1 MTAAMIISGT
11 VGWFVLAAGVSP
23 RAGVL
28 ALSVRRA
35 GHAGRLRLAGAL
47 RPRLLSRRQAGLCV
61 LGGVALALNWTLLF
75 GAYGHASISVAT
87 IVYHAALHAGRAG
100 RVLRRNRARAS
111 SPGAGLRRPGGHR
124 RGPAAAARG
133 VFATGVALA
142 LGAAFFYA
150 IAAIIAKG
158 LTGVPPHL
166 IVLIQL
172 LIGAALMS
180 PSAALPDQPRAWGL
194 LVAIGV
200 VHTGLMS
207 TLLYSAADRDQP
219 HRRAVLHLP
228 HRRDAGGR
236 AGVRSAHERHPDRR
250 GGADPV
256 ERRGD
261 EPAGAPTVRP
271 KPALTGRLDI

>member
-23 RAGVL
+23 RRGVL
-28 ALSVRRA
+28 ALPVRRA
-35 GHAGRLRLAGAL
+35 GHAGRLAGAIA
-47 RPRLLSRRQAGLCV
+47 RRGLLSRRQAGLCV

-75 GAYGHASISVAT
+75 RLRPRIHLGRHHRLS
-87 IVYHAALHAGRAG
+87 HAALHAGRAG
-100 RVLRRNRARAS
+100 RIVLQGETGRAQARL
-111 SPGAGLRRPGGHR
+111 PGAGLRRPGGHR
-124 RGPAAAARG
+124 RGRPAAALHAG
-133 VFATGVALA
+133 GSFATGVALA

-158 LTGVPPHL
+158 LKGVPPHL

-200 VHTGLMS
+200 VHSLMS
-207 TLLYSAADRDQP
+207 TLLYSALQRPRPAS
-219 HRRAVLHLP
+219 
-228 HRRDAGGR
+228 
-236 AGVRSAHERHPDRR
+236 SACCPSSTPSSRCW
-250 GGADPV
+250 
-256 ERRGD
+256 
-261 EPAGAPTVRP
+261 
-271 KPALTGRLDI
+271 